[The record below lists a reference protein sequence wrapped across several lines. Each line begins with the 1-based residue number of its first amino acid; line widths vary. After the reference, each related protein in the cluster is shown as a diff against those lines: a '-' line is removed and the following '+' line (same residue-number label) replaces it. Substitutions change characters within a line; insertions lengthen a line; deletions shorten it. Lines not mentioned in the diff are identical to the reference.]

1 MNFRLSGNLIK
12 FTDFNK
18 MITIDIDEPI
28 NLKEALLKL
37 IQCYPNLG
45 QVLIDSN
52 NNFKLSCFYSVNGN
66 KSDPNN
72 SFELVNESAKI
83 NIFTAIAGG

>member
-1 MNFRLSGNLIK
+1 MKFKLSGNLTK

-18 MITIDIDEPI
+18 MVTIDIDQPI

-45 QVLIDSN
+45 QVLVDSN
-52 NNFKLSCFYSVNGN
+52 NNFKLSCFYSVNG
-66 KSDPNN
+66 KKTDPNN
-72 SFELVNESAKI
+72 SYELMNNGSEI